1 MINKTLN
8 AVTVALHEEFG
19 DTFHYYLETVQ
30 QELETPCFTVDMLN
44 PIERSVNSKHYY
56 RTMPIVVHFFG
67 GVRTDTKKFG
77 YSIGER
83 ALMAL
88 EYIIIEDR
96 VIRGED
102 METQIADGVLQLFVT
117 YRYWTDKSVDE
128 SDIMMETE
136 DLNAVVRN

>member
-19 DTFHYYLETVQ
+19 DSFHYYVETVK
-30 QELETPCFTVDMLN
+30 QELKTPCFTVDMLN
-44 PIERSVNSKHYY
+44 PMERSVNKSHYY
-56 RTMPIVVHFFG
+56 RTMPVVVHFFG
-67 GVRTDTKKFG
+67 GERTDTKKYG

-88 EYIIIEDR
+88 EYIIVEDR
-96 VIRGED
+96 IIRGEG
-102 METQIADGVLQLFVT
+102 METQVVDDVLQLFVT
-117 YRYWTDKSVDE
+117 YRYWTDKSEDE

-136 DLNAVVRN
+136 DLNANVQ